1 MTLHPI
7 HRRRLLQSAAS
18 ALGVALLGAAP
29 WARAA
34 DEAPEVLIKRLSDE
48 VLDMIRADKSIQG
61 GALKPLIAIV
71 DNKIMPNVDF
81 VRMTASATG
90 PAWRRATPE
99 QRQKLQDE
107 FKILLVRTYAGALR
121 QVSDQTVEVRPMRAG
136 ADDKEVLVRTQV
148 TGRGDPIQLDYRLE
162 RTPGQGAGWKIFD
175 LNVLGVWLVTNYRS
189 QFGEQINQNGID
201 GLIKALADRN
211 QANAAGK

>member
-1 MTLHPI
+1 MNMNPI
-7 HRRRLLQSAAS
+7 HRRRLLQSAAG

-29 WARAA
+29 WAQAA
-34 DEAPEVLIKRLSDE
+34 DEAPDALIERLSNEVLGL
-48 VLDMIRADKSIQG
+48 IRADKSIQG
-61 GALKPLIAIV
+61 GDLKPLIAIV

-107 FKILLVRTYAGALR
+107 FKILLVRTYAGALK
-121 QVSDQTVEVRPMRAG
+121 QVSDQTVEVKPMRAG
-136 ADDKEVLVRTQV
+136 PDDKEVLVRTQV

-201 GLIKALADRN
+201 GLIKALAERN

>member
-1 MTLHPI
+1 MNKSLI
-7 HRRRLLQSAAS
+7 CRRHLLQSAAG
-18 ALGVALLGAAP
+18 ALGAALLATAP
-29 WARAA
+29 WVHAA
-34 DEAPEVLIKRLSDE
+34 DEAPDAMIERLSNE
-48 VLDMIRADKSIQG
+48 VLDSIRNDKAIQG
-61 GALKPLIAIV
+61 GDLNRLIGVV
-71 DNKIMPNVDF
+71 DTKVMPNVNF

-107 FKILLVRTYAGALR
+107 FKILLVRTYAGALK
-121 QVSDQTVEVRPMRAG
+121 QVSDQTVEVKPMRAG
-136 ADDKEVLVRTQV
+136 PDDKEVLVRTQV

-201 GLIKALADRN
+201 GLIKALAERN

>member
-1 MTLHPI
+1 MMN
-7 HRRRLLQSAAS
+7 RRFLGRLVASLAAVW
-18 ALGVALLGAAP
+18 ALAGAGAVH
-29 WARAA
+29 AA
-34 DEAPEVLIKRLSDE
+34 DEAPDAMVQRLSTE
-48 VLDMIRADKSIQG
+48 VLDALRADKSIKAG
-61 GALKPLIAIV
+61 DLDKVIALV
-71 DNKIMPNVDF
+71 DKTIMPHVNF
-81 VRMTASATG
+81 RRMTAAAVG
-90 PAWRRATPE
+90 PAWRKATPE
-99 QRQKLQDE
+99 QQKRLQDE
-107 FKILLVRTYAGALR
+107 FKILLVRTYAGALA
-121 QVSDQTVEVRPMRAG
+121 QVSDQTITMKPMRAA
-136 ADDKEVLVRTQV
+136 ADDKDVLVRTEI

>member
-29 WARAA
+29 WARAG
-34 DEAPEVLIKRLSDE
+34 DGAPEVLIKRLSDE

-107 FKILLVRTYAGALR
+107 FKILLERTYAGALK
-121 QVSDQTVEVRPMRAG
+121 QVSDQTVEVKPMRAG
-136 ADDKEVLVRTQV
+136 PDDKEVLVRTQV

-201 GLIKALADRN
+201 GLIKALAERN

>member
-29 WARAA
+29 RARAA

-107 FKILLVRTYAGALR
+107 FKILLVRTYAGALK
-121 QVSDQTVEVRPMRAG
+121 QVSDQTVEVKPMRAG
-136 ADDKEVLVRTQV
+136 PDDKEVLVRTQV

-201 GLIKALADRN
+201 GLIKALAERN

>member
-29 WARAA
+29 GARAA

-107 FKILLVRTYAGALR
+107 FKILLVRTYAGALK
-121 QVSDQTVEVRPMRAG
+121 QVSDQTVEVKPMRAG
-136 ADDKEVLVRTQV
+136 PDDKEVLVRTQV

-201 GLIKALADRN
+201 GLIKALAERN